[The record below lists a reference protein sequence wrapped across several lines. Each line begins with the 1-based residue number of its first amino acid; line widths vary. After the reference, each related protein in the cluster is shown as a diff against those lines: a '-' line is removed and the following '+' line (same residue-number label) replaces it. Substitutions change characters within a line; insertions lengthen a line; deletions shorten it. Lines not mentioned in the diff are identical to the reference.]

1 METKSSKEGPSI
13 LKLADMVQLYKQR
26 LEQLGIKKPDVNS
39 TRLKEKLLAEISELE
54 AHKQGRDVILAF
66 DEDIG
71 LALSQASDYSEAIIL
86 AKAAKILRRHM
97 LDHTSKFDG
106 TFHDGCIEEAIPS
119 SLVQFV
125 GMIEHGADIK
135 SQLRFGVSKTDLV
148 IAQLLQ
154 YNCYAKYKEGAATHR
169 HSTNRETPFPISLGM
184 SVYAKTRKRMLVE
197 MLHEH
202 GISISYDRV
211 LEVSAQLGDA
221 AVSKYMK
228 DGVVCPQVL
237 RRGLFTTSAMDN
249 IDHNPTSQPHQPP
262 LSMAPVS
269 QFSSTQPETKLVKS
283 VDHSH
288 LEEIKS
294 RQFQNFPTPLPMFA
308 LHSLQER
315 ILLLHRVVHQLY
327 L

>member
-1 METKSSKEGPSI
+1 MSFSLSMKTLVWPCHKHLITPKPSSLLKRPRCCAGICLITRPSSMEPSKMGVGP
-13 LKLADMVQLYKQR
+13 
-26 LEQLGIKKPDVNS
+26 
-39 TRLKEKLLAEISELE
+39 
-54 AHKQGRDVILAF
+54 
-66 DEDIG
+66 
-71 LALSQASDYSEAIIL
+71 
-86 AKAAKILRRHM
+86 
-97 LDHTSKFDG
+97 
-106 TFHDGCIEEAIPS
+106 IEEAIPS

-169 HSTNRETPFPISLGM
+169 HSTKRETPFPIFLGM

-237 RRGLFTTSAMDN
+237 RRGLFTTAAMDN
-249 IDHNPTSQPHQPP
+249 IDHNPTSTFNHSNRRFPWHQY
-262 LSMAPVS
+262 LSFPAPN
-269 QFSSTQPETKLVKS
+269 QRRKW
-283 VDHSH
+283 
-288 LEEIKS
+288 
-294 RQFQNFPTPLPMFA
+294 
-308 LHSLQER
+308 
-315 ILLLHRVVHQLY
+315 
-327 L
+327 

>member
-1 METKSSKEGPSI
+1 MFGRTVQQSEGSQFQEGLQQDVYPLAFSELITYIVETKSSKEGPS
-13 LKLADMVQLYKQR
+13 LLRLVDMVQLYKRR
-26 LEQLGIKKPDVNS
+26 LEQIGMEKPDVNS

-54 AHKQGRDVILAF
+54 AHKQERDVILTF
-66 DEDIG
+66 DEDSG
-71 LALSQASDYSEAIIL
+71 LALSQASDYSDAIIL
-86 AKAAKILRRHM
+86 AKVAKILRRHM

-125 GMIEHGADIK
+125 GMIEHGADIN
-135 SQLRFGVSKTDLV
+135 SQLRFIVSKTDLV

-169 HSTNRETPFPISLGM
+169 HSTNRETPFPIFLEM

-221 AVSKYMK
+221 AVSKYVN
-228 DGVVCPQVL
+228 DGVVCPQL
-237 RRGLFTTSAMDN
+237 LQRRLFTTSASW
-249 IDHNPTSQPHQPP
+249 I
-262 LSMAPVS
+262 
-269 QFSSTQPETKLVKS
+269 
-283 VDHSH
+283 
-288 LEEIKS
+288 
-294 RQFQNFPTPLPMFA
+294 
-308 LHSLQER
+308 SLW
-315 ILLLHRVVHQLY
+315 
-327 L
+327 

>member
-1 METKSSKEGPSI
+1 M
-13 LKLADMVQLYKQR
+13 
-26 LEQLGIKKPDVNS
+26 
-39 TRLKEKLLAEISELE
+39 AEISELE

-86 AKAAKILRRHM
+86 AKAAKTLRRHM
-97 LDHTSKFDG
+97 LDHTSKCDG
-106 TFHDGCIEEAIPS
+106 TFHDECIEEAIPS
-119 SLVQFV
+119 SLVQCV

-135 SQLRFGVSKTDLV
+135 SQLRFCVSKTDLV

-169 HSTNRETPFPISLGM
+169 HSTNRETTFPFFLGM

-202 GISISYDRV
+202 GISPSYDRV

-221 AVSKYMK
+221 TVRKYMK

-237 RRGLFTTSAMDN
+237 RRRLFTTAAMDN
-249 IDHNPTSQPHQPP
+249 IDHNPTSTTATTAFHGTSISVFQHPTRDETGEERGPLTFGRGKVKTVPELPDSFTNVRPAFIARNNHSPP
-262 LSMAPVS
+262 QSVAPVV
-269 QFSSTQPETKLVKS
+269 LVG
-283 VDHSH
+283 
-288 LEEIKS
+288 
-294 RQFQNFPTPLPMFA
+294 TG
-308 LHSLQER
+308 LHSQHLTPE
-315 ILLLHRVVHQLY
+315 Y
-327 L
+327 E